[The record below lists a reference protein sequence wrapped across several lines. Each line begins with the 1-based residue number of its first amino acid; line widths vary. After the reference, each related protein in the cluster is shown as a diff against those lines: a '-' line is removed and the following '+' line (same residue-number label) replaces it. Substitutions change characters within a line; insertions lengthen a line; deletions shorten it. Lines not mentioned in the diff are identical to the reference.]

1 MPGASFERVQERKQR
16 RSEGKEMDLELSGKV
31 ALVTGG
37 GRNVGRAVCL
47 HLAREGARVIVNDF
61 YADRAH
67 GVANEIRGSGGQA
80 LGIQADITQEAE
92 VRQMVD
98 ECLRSVGP
106 VDVLVNNAGIPASGS
121 GAGKTNPPPEG
132 RRAAWVAFHESSPD
146 AWKKT
151 VELNVYGTMFCTHA
165 VLPSMVERRWGKI
178 VSVTSEAGR
187 IGEAKLAA
195 YSGAKASILGF
206 TKAVARE
213 VGRYAINV
221 NVVAL
226 GAIDPDPTPYQNRS
240 EDRRAYLDKILKAY
254 PIGQG
259 LRRLSSPED
268 VADAV
273 AFLASDR
280 ARYITGQCLG
290 LSGGFAMP

>member
-1 MPGASFERVQERKQR
+1 
-16 RSEGKEMDLELSGKV
+16 MDLELTGKV

-47 HLAREGARVIVNDF
+47 RLAREGARVVVNDF
-61 YADRAH
+61 YEDRANA
-67 GVANEIRGSGGQA
+67 VAKEIRDSGGEA
-80 LGIQADITQEAE
+80 IGLRADITQEDQ
-92 VRQMVD
+92 VRKMVETAASD
-98 ECLRSVGP
+98 LGP

-121 GAGKTNPPPEG
+121 GSGEPNRSAEG
-132 RRAAWVAFHESSPD
+132 RRSGWVAFHESTPD
-146 AWKKT
+146 HWRKT

-165 VLPSMVERRWGKI
+165 VLPSMVERRSGKI
-178 VSVTSEAGR
+178 VSVMSEAGR
-187 IGEAKLAA
+187 VGEAKLAA

-206 TKAVARE
+206 SKAVARE
-213 VGRYAINV
+213 VGRYAVNV

-226 GAIDPDPTPYQNRS
+226 GAIDADPTPYPERS
-240 EDRRAYLDKILKAY
+240 DERRAFLDKILKAY

-259 LRRLSSPED
+259 LRRLSSPAD
-268 VADAV
+268 IADAV

-280 ARYITGQCLG
+280 ARYVTGQCLG

>member
-1 MPGASFERVQERKQR
+1 
-16 RSEGKEMDLELSGKV
+16 MDLKLAGKV

-47 HLAREGARVIVNDF
+47 RLAEEGASVIVNDF
-61 YADRAH
+61 YDDRAEA
-67 GVANEIRGSGGQA
+67 VAAEIRAAGGRA
-80 LGIQADITQEAE
+80 LGVRADITQEDQ
-92 VRQMVD
+92 VRRMVED
-98 ECLRSVGP
+98 GARELGP
-106 VDVLVNNAGIPASGS
+106 IDVLVNNAGIPASG
-121 GAGKTNPPPEG
+121 GAAAPTKPGEP

-146 AWKKT
+146 HWKKT
-151 VELNVYGTMFCTHA
+151 IELNVYGTMFCTHA
-165 VLPSMVERRWGKI
+165 VLPGMIERRSGKV
-178 VSVTSEAGR
+178 VSVMSEAGR
-187 IGEAKLAA
+187 VGEARLAA

-206 TKAVARE
+206 SKAVARE

-226 GAIDPDPTPYQNRS
+226 GAVDPDGTPYAERS
-240 EDRRAYLDKILKAY
+240 EERRAFLDKILRGY

-259 LRRLSSPED
+259 LQRMSSPDD

-273 AFLASDR
+273 VFLSSNR

>member
-1 MPGASFERVQERKQR
+1 
-16 RSEGKEMDLELSGKV
+16 MDLELTEKV

-47 HLAREGARVIVNDF
+47 RLAREGARVVVNDF
-61 YADRAH
+61 YADRAEAVAREITEKGGRAI
-67 GVANEIRGSGGQA
+67 GVA
-80 LGIQADITQEAE
+80 ADITQEDQ
-92 VRQMVD
+92 VRAMV
-98 ECLRSVGP
+98 ERAARELGP
-106 VDVLVNNAGIPASGS
+106 VDILVNNAGIPATGS
-121 GAGKTNPPPEG
+121 GTANSPEPTKGEPAKSGVG
-132 RRAAWVAFHESSPD
+132 RRAHWVDFHESSPD
-146 AWKKT
+146 LWKRT
-151 VELNVYGTMFCTHA
+151 IELNVYGTMFCTHA
-165 VLPSMVERRWGKI
+165 VLPGMVERRSGKI
-178 VSVTSEAGR
+178 VSVMSEAGR
-187 IGEAKLAA
+187 VGEAKLAA

-213 VGRYAINV
+213 VGKYAVNV

-226 GAIDPDPTPYQNRS
+226 GAVDPDETPYAERP
-240 EDRRAYLDKILKAY
+240 EERRVFLDKILRAY

-259 LRRLSSPED
+259 LGRLSRPD
-268 VADAV
+268 DIADAV

>member
-1 MPGASFERVQERKQR
+1 
-16 RSEGKEMDLELSGKV
+16 MDLELQGKV

-47 HLAREGARVIVNDF
+47 RLAQEGARVVVNDF
-61 YADRAH
+61 YEDRANA
-67 GVANEIRGSGGQA
+67 VADEIRVLGGQA
-80 LGIQADITQEAE
+80 IGIRADITQESQ
-92 VRQMVD
+92 VRQMID
-98 ECLRSVGP
+98 ECSRSLGP
-106 VDVLVNNAGIPASGS
+106 VDVLVNNAGIPA
-121 GAGKTNPPPEG
+121 GANDPGRQANRSAEG
-132 RRAAWVAFHESSPD
+132 RRPGWIPFHESSPD
-146 AWKKT
+146 MWKKT

-165 VLPSMVERRWGKI
+165 VLPSMVERQSGKI
-178 VSVTSEAGR
+178 VSVMSEAGR
-187 IGEAKLAA
+187 IGEARLAV

-206 TKAVARE
+206 SKAVARE

-226 GAIDPDPTPYQNRS
+226 GAIDADPTPYENRP
-240 EDRRAYLDKILKAY
+240 EERRAFLDKILKVY

-259 LRRLSSPED
+259 LKRLSSPDD

-273 AFLASDR
+273 AFLSSNR
-280 ARYITGQCLG
+280 SRYITGQCLG